1 MGIFDLLRD
10 EQGRLLESPRPM
22 SRATDDQGRPLRSPR
37 PMSRAQGAEQAAS
50 NAARESSMM
59 EDVDFRRDFMSRF
72 GFDAGN
78 IMTEPPY
85 SLDELVEFNRD
96 QPLAAYFPLS
106 PNLRREDQV
115 YLAPSLENDPSVL
128 AHEFRHRGSR
138 QLRGHYGLLDASYS
152 SPEVQSFI
160 ENYGLTAYNTLMD
173 DNKNEYLVEL
183 FDSHPETPLD
193 INYLA
198 EGAPFNLS
206 QMGDTLDRL
215 SKDSLLNSKNTG
227 YFSTEQDRVYAA
239 LDPELVAAYKTVLP
253 YLGRTLGSSPE
264 LDMDAAYTGVN
275 RAARDA
281 LMDRGQYNP
290 QPGDIRPLARP
301 YLPSAVKAQGDFMSN
316 LVEKSSATQ
325 NLSANGLFDL
335 MAPAENR

>member
-10 EQGRLLESPRPM
+10 EQGR
-22 SRATDDQGRPLRSPR
+22 PLNSPR

-50 NAARESSMM
+50 NAAQRSSMM
-59 EDVDFRRDFMSRF
+59 EDVNFRRDFMGQL

-85 SLDELVEFNRD
+85 SDSELDEFNRN
-96 QPLAAYFPLS
+96 QPLAAYFPKS
-106 PNLRREDQV
+106 ANLRREDQV
-115 YLAPSLENDPSVL
+115 YLAPSVENDPSIL

-138 QLRGHYGLLDASYS
+138 QLRKHYGLLDASYS

-160 ENYGLTAYNTLMD
+160 ENYGLTAYDTLMD

-183 FDSHPETPLD
+183 FDRHPETPLN

-206 QMGDTLDRL
+206 HMGDTLDRASEAWL
-215 SKDSLLNSKNTG
+215 PSVSEDALRNKFNTG
-227 YFSTEQDRVYAA
+227 YFSPEQDRVYAA
-239 LDPELVAAYKTVLP
+239 LDPELSAAYKPAFPNLGQVLA
-253 YLGRTLGSSPE
+253 SSPE

-290 QPGDIRPLARP
+290 QPGDTRPMARP
-301 YLPSAVKAQGDFMSN
+301 YLPSDVKAQEDFMRRE
-316 LVEKSSATQ
+316 VG
-325 NLSANGLFDL
+325 GLFDL
-335 MAPAENR
+335 VAPAENR

>member
-10 EQGRLLESPRPM
+10 EQGRLL
-22 SRATDDQGRPLRSPR
+22 ASPR

-50 NAARESSMM
+50 NAAQKSSMM
-59 EDVDFRRDFMSRF
+59 ENVDFRRDFMSRL

-85 SLDELVEFNRD
+85 SNSELVRFNRD
-96 QPLAAYFPLS
+96 QPLAAYFPKS
-106 PNLRREDQV
+106 ANLRREDQV
-115 YLAPSLENDPSVL
+115 YLAPSVENDPNIL

-138 QLRGHYGLLDASYS
+138 QLRKHYGLLDASYS

-160 ENYGLTAYNTLMD
+160 ENYGLTAYDTLMD
-173 DNKNEYLVEL
+173 DDKNEYLVEL

-198 EGAPFNLS
+198 EGAPFDLS
-206 QMGDTLDRL
+206 HMGDTVQQIPV
-215 SKDSLLNSKNTG
+215 DSLLNSENTG

-239 LDPELVAAYKTVLP
+239 LDPELAAAYKTAFP
-253 YLGRTLGSSPE
+253 NLGQTLGSSPE
-264 LDMDAAYTGVN
+264 LDMDAAYNGVN

-290 QPGDIRPLARP
+290 QPGDVRPMARP
-301 YLPSAVKAQGDFMSN
+301 YLPSDVKAQEDFMRS
-316 LVEKSSATQ
+316 LIERRSATQ
-325 NLSANGLFDL
+325 DLSVNGLFDL

>member
-1 MGIFDLLRD
+1 MGIFDLI
-10 EQGRLLESPRPM
+10 
-22 SRATDDQGRPLRSPR
+22 TDDQGRPLESPR

-50 NAARESSMM
+50 NAAQRSSMM
-59 EDVDFRRDFMSRF
+59 EDVDFRRDFLSQL

-85 SLDELVEFNRD
+85 SPVEAVQKGG
-96 QPLAAYFPLS
+96 QPLAVYFPHS
-106 PNLRREDQV
+106 ADLRREDQV
-115 YLAPSLENDPSVL
+115 YLAPSVENDPSIL
-128 AHEFRHRGSR
+128 AHEFRHRGSP
-138 QLRGHYGLLDASYS
+138 QLREHFGLLDASFN

-160 ENYGLTAYNTLMD
+160 ENYGLTAYDTLMD
-173 DNKNEYLVEL
+173 TANNEYLVEL
-183 FDSHPETPLD
+183 FDRHPETPLD

-215 SKDSLLNSKNTG
+215 SKDSLLNRENTG

-239 LDPELVAAYKTVLP
+239 LDPELAAAYKTVLP
-253 YLGRTLGSSPE
+253 YLGRTLGSSPG

-290 QPGDIRPLARP
+290 QPGDIRPMARP
-301 YLPSAVKAQGDFMSN
+301 YLPSDVKAQEDFMSS
-316 LVEKSSATQ
+316 LIEKHSAIQ

>member
-10 EQGRLLESPRPM
+10 EQGR
-22 SRATDDQGRPLRSPR
+22 PLNSPR
-37 PMSRAQGAEQAAS
+37 PMSRAQGAEQAAA
-50 NAARESSMM
+50 NEARMSSMM
-59 EDVDFRRDFMSRF
+59 EDVDFRRDFMGQL

-85 SLDELVEFNRD
+85 SDSELDEFNRK
-96 QPLAAYFPLS
+96 QPLAAYFPQS
-106 PNLRREDQV
+106 ANLRREDQV
-115 YLAPSLENDPSVL
+115 YLAPSLENDPSIL

-138 QLRGHYGLLDASYS
+138 QLRKHYGLLDASFN
-152 SPEVQSFI
+152 SPEVTSFI
-160 ENYGLTAYNTLMD
+160 ENYGLTAYDTLMD
-173 DNKNEYLVEL
+173 DAKNEYLVEL
-183 FDSHPETPLD
+183 FDRHPETPLD

-206 QMGDTLDRL
+206 RMGDTLDRL
-215 SKDSLLNSKNTG
+215 SEDALRNRENTG

-239 LDPELVAAYKTVLP
+239 LDPELVAAYTTDFPNLSQN
-253 YLGRTLGSSPE
+253 LGLTPE
-264 LDMDAAYTGVN
+264 SDMDAAYTGVN

-290 QPGDIRPLARP
+290 QPGDIRPMARP
-301 YLPSAVKAQGDFMSN
+301 YLPSDVKAQEDFMSS
-316 LVEKSSATQ
+316 LIERRSATQ
-325 NLSANGLFDL
+325 DLSVNGLFDL

>member
-22 SRATDDQGRPLRSPR
+22 SRA
-37 PMSRAQGAEQAAS
+37 QGAEQAAS
-50 NAARESSMM
+50 NAAQRSSMM
-59 EDVDFRRDFMSRF
+59 EDVNFRRDFMGQL

-85 SLDELVEFNRD
+85 SNSEMVQFNRP

-106 PNLRREDQV
+106 ANLRREDQV
-115 YLAPSLENDPSVL
+115 YMGPSVENDPNIL

-138 QLRGHYGLLDASYS
+138 KLMDHYGLRGASDS

-160 ENYGLTAYNTLMD
+160 ENYGLTAYDTLMGD
-173 DNKNEYLVEL
+173 NEYLVEL
-183 FDSHPETPLD
+183 FDSHPETPLN

-206 QMGDTLDRL
+206 HMGDTLDKL
-215 SKDSLLNSKNTG
+215 SEDALLNRENTG

-239 LDPELVAAYKTVLP
+239 LDPELSAAYKPAFPNLGQVLA
-253 YLGRTLGSSPE
+253 SSPE

-290 QPGDIRPLARP
+290 QPGDIRPMARP
-301 YLPSAVKAQGDFMSN
+301 YLPSDVKAQEDFMSS
-316 LVEKSSATQ
+316 LIERRSATQ
-325 NLSANGLFDL
+325 DLSVNGLFDL